1 MRLHQLAVC
10 AENSGGTELVMSET
24 KKDHAAL
31 VIVDVQN
38 DFCEGG
44 SLAVPRGDEVVPV
57 LNEYARRFVDANL
70 PVYATRDWHPERTT
84 HFKQFGGVWPP
95 HCVAGTRGAEFHPD
109 LKLPPGTIVVSKGKG
124 AEEDAYSAFQAE
136 EESGVPFTD
145 SLKQRGIEHLFV
157 GGLATD
163 YCVQSSVHDAI
174 AQGFQVTL
182 LEDAVRGV
190 DLKAGDSE
198 RELRKMKE
206 AGAGTATLD
215 SVDQEIG

>member
-1 MRLHQLAVC
+1 MTNTNR
-10 AENSGGTELVMSET
+10 SRG
-24 KKDHAAL
+24 AL

-38 DFCEGG
+38 DFCAGG
-44 SLAVPRGDEVVPV
+44 SLAVPGGDEVVPI
-57 LNEYARRFVDANL
+57 LNEYARRFVGANL
-70 PVYATRDWHPERTT
+70 PIFATRDWHPERTS
-84 HFKQFGGVWPP
+84 HFKEFGGVWPP

-109 LKLPPGTIVVSKGKG
+109 LKLPAGTIVVSKGKR

-136 EESGVPFTD
+136 DDGGVSFTD
-145 SLKQRGIEHLFV
+145 SLKQLGIEHLMV

-174 AQGFQVTL
+174 AQGFKVTL

-190 DLKAGDSE
+190 DLEAGDSE
-198 RELRKMKE
+198 RELRNMKA

-215 SVDQEIG
+215 SVDKEMG

>member
-1 MRLHQLAVC
+1 MTHTNR
-10 AENSGGTELVMSET
+10 SR
-24 KKDHAAL
+24 AAL

-38 DFCEGG
+38 DFCAGG
-44 SLAVPRGDEVVPV
+44 SLAVPGGDEVVPI
-57 LNEYARRFVDANL
+57 LNEYAQRFVDAHL
-70 PVYATRDWHPERTT
+70 PIFATRDWHPERTS
-84 HFKQFGGVWPP
+84 HFKEFGGVWPP

-109 LKLPPGTIVVSKGKG
+109 LKLPEGTIVVSKGKG

-136 EESGVPFTD
+136 DDGGVSFTD
-145 SLKQRGIEHLFV
+145 SLKQLGIEHLLV

-174 AQGFQVTL
+174 AQGFKVTL

-198 RELRKMKE
+198 RELRNMKA

-215 SVDQEIG
+215 SVDKEMG

>member
-1 MRLHQLAVC
+1 M
-10 AENSGGTELVMSET
+10 NET
-24 KKDHAAL
+24 KKDRAAL

-38 DFCEGG
+38 DFCSGG
-44 SLAVPRGDEVVPV
+44 SLAVAGGDEVVPV
-57 LNEYARRFVDANL
+57 LNEYAQRFARAKL
-70 PVYATRDWHPERTT
+70 PVYATRDWHPERTS
-84 HFKQFGGVWPP
+84 HFKELGGVWPP

-109 LKLPPGTIVVSKGKG
+109 LKLPEGTVVLSKGKG

-136 EESGVPFTD
+136 EDSGVSFAD

-190 DLKAGDSE
+190 DLEAGDSE

-215 SVDQEIG
+215 SLDREMG